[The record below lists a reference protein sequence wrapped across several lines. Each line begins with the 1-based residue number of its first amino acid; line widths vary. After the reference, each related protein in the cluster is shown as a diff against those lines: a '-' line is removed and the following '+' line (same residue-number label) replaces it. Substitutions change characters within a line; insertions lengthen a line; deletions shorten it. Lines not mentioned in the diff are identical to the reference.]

1 MAVKFS
7 TLKGEIQIT
16 EINSGLAPTP
26 TPPFN
31 NDGELKLKNN
41 SYYFDG
47 TKKMQFSKWNP
58 AGYTQNISTVL
69 SGPFTIGLAFAPD
82 DAYSLGM
89 ILGLEDT
96 TSELSFEKGESGTNF
111 AIKLDGKT
119 VKNASLSDG
128 SGAPTGGGSSTGF
141 EFTPNMLNIIFIQRD
156 GGNRIRI
163 RNENGVTVFSID
175 PDANTAGNF
184 SLNRLGGNSQKYF
197 KGYMCEILIEQK
209 DLTPFQLRNIAS
221 SWIDKYFYLP
231 T

>member
-7 TLKGEIQIT
+7 TLRGEIQIT

-89 ILGLEDT
+89 MLGLEDT
-96 TSELSFEKGESGTNF
+96 TSELSFEKGESGTNLS
-111 AIKLDGKT
+111 IKLDGK
-119 VKNASLSDG
+119 VAKDAVLSDG
-128 SGAPTGGGSSTGF
+128 GGAPTGGGSTGF

-184 SLNRLGGNSQKYF
+184 SLNRLGGNSQRYF
-197 KGYMCEILIEQK
+197 KGYMCEILIEQR